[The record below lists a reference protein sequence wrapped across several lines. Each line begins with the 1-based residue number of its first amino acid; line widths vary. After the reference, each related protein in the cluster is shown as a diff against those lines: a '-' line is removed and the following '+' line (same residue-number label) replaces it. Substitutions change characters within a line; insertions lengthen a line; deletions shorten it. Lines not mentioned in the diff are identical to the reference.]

1 MIPILYDALEKDFT
15 TNGIG
20 FLTDAVSCIVT
31 EERTFTGTLPVVLEI
46 HKTDNNGGIGWTY
59 GNVYIKNGLIT
70 SIPQ

>member
-31 EERTFTGTLPVVLEI
+31 EERNGIYAAMFGY
-46 HKTDNNGGIGWTY
+46 DNLYKQIMETVQKIRELLAGIT
-59 GNVYIKNGLIT
+59 KDAE
-70 SIPQ
+70 